1 MGMYM
6 VLGILFLFLV
16 AREVAHGPE
25 ALVSETEPHTP
36 ESKEVLAQGRT

>member
-1 MGMYM
+1 MYM

-25 ALVSETEPHTP
+25 ALVPRTDLHTP
-36 ESKEVLAQGRT
+36 ENKEVLTQGRI